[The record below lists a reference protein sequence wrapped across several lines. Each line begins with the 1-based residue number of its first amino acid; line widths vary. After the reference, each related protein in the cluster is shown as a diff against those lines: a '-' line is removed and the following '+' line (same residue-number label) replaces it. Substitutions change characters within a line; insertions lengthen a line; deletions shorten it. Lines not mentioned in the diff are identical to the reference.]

1 MALNAVV
8 TKNATE
14 CHWILSDSI
23 VAANGFIV
31 VVNVDI
37 RQNIF
42 MKANALLTIP
52 RSSLRPPSS
61 TLDTGC
67 SHTDSSENS
76 MFLNVTPRFA
86 EICDFLTPTQVADLS
101 EKSSHAAVRRATYFG
116 AQHRR
121 NLPWE
126 FVAIVMGVFIPKS
139 SGHTFC
145 L

>member
-1 MALNAVV
+1 MV
-8 TKNATE
+8 TPDFVGGFKRRRDATE

-23 VAANGFIV
+23 VATNGFIVV

-52 RSSLRPPSS
+52 RSSLRPPNS
-61 TLDTGC
+61 TLARHRLLA
-67 SHTDSSENS
+67 SRTDSSKNS

-101 EKSSHAAVRRATYFG
+101 EKSSHAAVRRDIFWSA
-116 AQHRR
+116 A
-121 NLPWE
+121 
-126 FVAIVMGVFIPKS
+126 S
-139 SGHTFC
+139 S
-145 L
+145 